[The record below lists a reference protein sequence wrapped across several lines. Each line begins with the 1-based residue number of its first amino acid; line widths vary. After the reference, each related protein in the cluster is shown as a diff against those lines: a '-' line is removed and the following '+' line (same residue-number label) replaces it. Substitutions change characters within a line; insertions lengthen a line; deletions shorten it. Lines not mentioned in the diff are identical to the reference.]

1 MSDNSNENE
10 TVADDGAPRVV
21 RHGPFPVQ
29 FRRVTVQRVE
39 RIAPRIQRV
48 VVGGDTLEGFRSDG
62 ADDHVKVV
70 FPTADGLHLPT
81 PGPNGLAFAPGIA
94 TPPMRDYTPRHYD
107 AARRELTLD
116 FILHDAGPATAW
128 AQQAQVGD
136 VLGIGGPRGS
146 QAVADVF
153 DWYLLIGD
161 ETAMPAIG
169 RRLEELSDDVH
180 AIVLIEVDDEQ
191 DELPFVS
198 RASIDVRYVH
208 RRGASSE
215 TTTGTTTPLDDA
227 LHALDWPEGE
237 GFVYI
242 AGEAGMMRRLKEHVT
257 GVRNHPREWMR
268 ASGYWKPGV
277 SNHHD

>member
-1 MSDNSNENE
+1 MSDNSRDIAVDAEAR
-10 TVADDGAPRVV
+10 VPRVV

-29 FRRVTVQRVE
+29 FRQVTVLRVE

-48 VVGGDTLEGFRSDG
+48 VLGGDALEGFRSDG

-81 PGPNGLAFAPGIA
+81 PGPNGLTFAPGI
-94 TPPMRDYTPRHYD
+94 TVPPMRDYTPRHFD
-107 AARRELTLD
+107 AAHRELTLD

-128 AQQAQVGD
+128 AQQVKIGD
-136 VLGIGGPRGS
+136 QLGIGGPRGS
-146 QAVADVF
+146 QVVADVF
-153 DWYLLIGD
+153 DWYLLLGD

-169 RRLEELSDDVH
+169 RRLEELSDDVR

-191 DELPFVS
+191 DALPFTS
-198 RASIDVRYVH
+198 RASLDVRYVY
-208 RRGASSE
+208 RRGAAPGA
-215 TTTGTTTPLDDA
+215 TTLLDDA
-227 LHALDWPEGE
+227 VHALDWPTGE

-257 GVRNHPREWMR
+257 SVRNHPRDWMR

>member
-1 MSDNSNENE
+1 MNDSQKNDHASTAVEGD
-10 TVADDGAPRVV
+10 AAPRVV

-29 FRRVTVQRVE
+29 FRRVTVQRIE
-39 RIAPRIQRV
+39 RIAPRIQRI
-48 VVGGDTLEGFRSDG
+48 VVGGEAMQGFRSDG
-62 ADDHVKVV
+62 PDDHVKVV

-81 PGPNGLAFAPGIA
+81 PGPNGLTFAPGIV
-94 TPPMRDYTPRHYD
+94 TPPMRDYTPRHFD
-107 AARRELTLD
+107 ADRGELTLD
-116 FILHDAGPATAW
+116 FILHDAGPATSW

-136 VLGIGGPRGS
+136 ALGIGGPRGS
-146 QAVADVF
+146 QVVADVF

-169 RRLEELSDDVH
+169 RRLEELSADVR
-180 AIVLIEVDDEQ
+180 AIVLVEVDDVQ
-191 DELPFVS
+191 DELPFTS
-198 RASIDVRYVH
+198 RASLDVRYVH
-208 RRGASSE
+208 RHGVPL
-215 TTTGTTTPLDDA
+215 GTST
-227 LHALDWPEGE
+227 ALDEALQALEWPAGE

-257 GVRNHPREWMR
+257 TVRHHPREWMR